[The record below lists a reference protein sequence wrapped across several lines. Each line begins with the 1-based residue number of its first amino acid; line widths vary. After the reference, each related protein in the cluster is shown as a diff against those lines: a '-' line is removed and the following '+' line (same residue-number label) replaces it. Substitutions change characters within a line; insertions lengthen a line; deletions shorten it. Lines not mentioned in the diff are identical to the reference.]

1 MRASRRRARAM
12 NELLYWVGMAAV
24 AVTAVT
30 GVLEAGRKPIDLFGV
45 VLVALTAA
53 LGGGTIRD
61 LLLDRKAFWLAD
73 QTYLFAALFA
83 GLATFALVRI
93 VRLPANLF
101 LIPDAIGLALFTVI
115 GTGIALDAGVAWF
128 PATFLGVVTGV
139 FGGVL
144 RDMLCNEVP
153 LVFAGE
159 LYGTAAWAG
168 ALAFVGQLALG
179 VAAAP
184 AGFVAMA
191 AIIAI
196 RLAALRWRLT
206 LPTFVARQ

>member
-1 MRASRRRARAM
+1 MDD
-12 NELLYWVGMAAV
+12 LTYWVGMAAV

-61 LLLDRKAFWLAD
+61 LLLDRQVFWLAD
-73 QTYLFAALFA
+73 QAYLFAALFA
-83 GLATFALVRI
+83 GIATFAVVR
-93 VRLPANLF
+93 VARLPADLF

-153 LVFAGE
+153 LVFTGE

-168 ALAFVGQLALG
+168 ALGFVGLLALG
-179 VAAAP
+179 LAAAA
-184 AGFVAMA
+184 AGSIAMA
-191 AIIAI
+191 LTFAI
-196 RLAALRWRLT
+196 RLAALRWRIT
-206 LPTFVARQ
+206 LPRFVARR

>member
-1 MRASRRRARAM
+1 MD
-12 NELLYWVGMAAV
+12 ELLYWVGMAAV

-61 LLLDRKAFWLAD
+61 LLLDRQVFWLAD

-83 GLATFALVRI
+83 GLATFLVVR
-93 VRLPANLF
+93 VARLPPNLF
-101 LIPDAIGLALFTVI
+101 LVPDAIGLALFTVI
-115 GTGIALDAGVAWF
+115 GTGIALAADVPWF

-153 LVFAGE
+153 LVFTGE
-159 LYGTAAWAG
+159 LYGTAAWTG
-168 ALAFVGQLALG
+168 ALGFVALIRLG
-179 VAAAP
+179 VGPAL
-184 AGFVAMA
+184 AGFVAMGL
-191 AIIAI
+191 IIAI
-196 RLAALRWRLT
+196 RLAAIQWRIT
-206 LPTFVARQ
+206 LPRFVARR

>member
-1 MRASRRRARAM
+1 MDD
-12 NELLYWVGMAAV
+12 LTYWVGMAAV
-24 AVTAVT
+24 AVTATT

-61 LLLDRKAFWLAD
+61 VLLDRKAFWLAD

-83 GLATFALVRI
+83 GLATFAVVRV
-93 VRLPANLF
+93 VRLPTNLF

-139 FGGVL
+139 LGGVL

-153 LVFAGE
+153 LVFTGE

-168 ALAFVGQLALG
+168 ALAFVGLVAFGL
-179 VAAAP
+179 AAAP
-184 AGFVAMA
+184 AGFLAMA
-191 AIIAI
+191 ITIAI
-196 RLAALRWRLT
+196 RLAALHWRIT
-206 LPTFVARQ
+206 LPRFVARR

>member
-1 MRASRRRARAM
+1 MRVM
-12 NELLYWVGMAAV
+12 DDLTYWVGMAAV

-30 GVLEAGRKPIDLFGV
+30 GVLEAGRKPIDLFGM
-45 VLVALTAA
+45 VLVALAAA

-73 QTYLFAALFA
+73 QAYLLVALFA
-83 GLATFALVRI
+83 GVATFAVVRV
-93 VRLPANLF
+93 VRLPPNLF

-115 GTGIALDAGVAWF
+115 GTGIALDLGVAWF
-128 PATFLGVVTGV
+128 PATLLGVVTGV

-168 ALAFVGQLALG
+168 ALAFVALLAVG
-179 VAAAP
+179 IAAAP

-196 RLAALRWRLT
+196 RLAALRWRVT
-206 LPTFVARQ
+206 LPTFVARR